1 MKNEEHEKCCKIT
14 EGYTNSIDRKIRG
27 TLKNIGCSVECGYS
41 YLTAFGDNILTNLC
55 IYLNL
60 WLDEQ
65 KRTYFNDNSGIT
77 EEEWKIVEKLW
88 NNFETNNIK
97 SKCARK
103 EDAQNIS
110 HIKER
115 MKLLTYCINRDY
127 IKKLCEPKMR
137 SGYNISPVCDALYD
151 FIEDH
156 YTTFSK
162 ENKCIDYSDEH
173 RDYRYHISEDC
184 TLYNMSK
191 TFPVFNSDKKAIL
204 DYDNDDNV
212 RKAIK
217 QCTNAVEVV
226 DRLQE
231 QTEDDADG
239 HSEFPELSDDLAESS
254 NGHAKSEDVR
264 PGSKSGFSESIEL
277 AFPSP
282 TAVTSPNDKPSN
294 PVYYAGL
301 SVSGVFFTSMV
312 LYKV

>member
-27 TLKNIGCSVECGYS
+27 TLKNIGCSVECGYRFLS
-41 YLTAFGDNILTNLC
+41 AFRGKLLTDLC

-173 RDYRYHISEDC
+173 RDYRYYISHEC
-184 TLYNMSK
+184 TLYNMSI
-191 TFPVFNSDKKAIL
+191 TFPFIDLDNKAIL
-204 DYDNDDNV
+204 DNV
-212 RKAIK
+212 RPTIK
-217 QCTNAVEVV
+217 KCEIPSEVE
-226 DRLQE
+226 DGNNE
-231 QTEDDADG
+231 PTEDDAVVLPETSEPGNALPEAGIGLTESEVRHSGQEINPDG
-239 HSEFPELSDDLAESS
+239 HPILVLPPSTDASLTDNEP
-254 NGHAKSEDVR
+254 
-264 PGSKSGFSESIEL
+264 SKS
-277 AFPSP
+277 
-282 TAVTSPNDKPSN
+282 
-294 PVYYAGL
+294 VYYAGL
-301 SVSGVFFTSMV
+301 SAIGVFFTSMV
-312 LYKV
+312 LYKVKNL